1 MPPRSGKSASTSSP
15 TQPRVGPAAA
25 AVQAGLTYREVVELA
40 EYGQLALAVRKAN
53 TAEGQQPRRVEAR
66 TRE

>member
-1 MPPRSGKSASTSSP
+1 M
-15 TQPRVGPAAA
+15 GPAAA